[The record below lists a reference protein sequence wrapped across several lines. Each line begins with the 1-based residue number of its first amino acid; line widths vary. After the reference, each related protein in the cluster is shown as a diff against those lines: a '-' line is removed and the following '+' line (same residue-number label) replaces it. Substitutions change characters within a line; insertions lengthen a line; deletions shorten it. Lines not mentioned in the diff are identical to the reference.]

1 MPPRPRGRPRTFDPQ
16 AALRDVTDVFWAKG
30 FAATSLDD
38 LTAATGLNRPNLY
51 GAFGDKSGMY
61 RQALAG
67 VGATMQT
74 AVSAALGADA
84 PLRARLGEVFDGAI
98 AAYTARGE
106 PRGCLVMCTAPSE
119 SPDDPGVRIIL
130 SETIDAL
137 DRAFEAALSVDGFPA
152 PETRA
157 RALTALM
164 QSVAIRARA
173 GVPAAALRDQA
184 AAQLDLL
191 LG

>member
-1 MPPRPRGRPRTFDPQ
+1 M
-16 AALRDVTDVFWAKG
+16 
-30 FAATSLDD
+30 
-38 LTAATGLNRPNLY
+38 
-51 GAFGDKSGMY
+51 KS
-61 RQALAG
+61 
-67 VGATMQT
+67 
-74 AVSAALGADA
+74 

-184 AAQLDLL
+184 TAQLDLL